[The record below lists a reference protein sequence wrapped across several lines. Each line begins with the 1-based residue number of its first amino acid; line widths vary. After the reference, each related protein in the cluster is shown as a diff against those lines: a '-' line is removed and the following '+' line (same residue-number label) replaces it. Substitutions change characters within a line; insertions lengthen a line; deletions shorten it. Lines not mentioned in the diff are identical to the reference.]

1 MADKF
6 PPIEFRPVWYAGKDK
21 IESVTKFIVFDDRGT
36 LTVAPGRMRYAG
48 RKNSLDI
55 TDVLDLSLVKQ
66 RVNWVTYVI
75 TVSIASV
82 YLLFQGFSPIA
93 VVLIMAVAVGLG
105 VLIGA
110 NTKWVRVAY
119 RAGAGTKEAYF
130 ADGSLLG
137 WGGLL
142 GGTTRLFNAI
152 APRPP
157 LRGRDELTIC

>member
-1 MADKF
+1 MTDDFA
-6 PPIEFRPVWYAGKDK
+6 PIEFRAVWYAGRDK

-36 LTVAPGRMRYAG
+36 LKLDPGALRYAG
-48 RKNSLDI
+48 RKQTLEMRDI
-55 TDVLDLSLVKQ
+55 VDVSMVKQ

-93 VVLIMAVAVGLG
+93 IALIMAVAVGLG
-105 VLIGA
+105 ALIGA
-110 NTKWVRVAY
+110 NTKWVRVTW
-119 RAGAGTKEAYF
+119 RHGDGTKEAYF

-137 WGGLL
+137 WGGLF

-152 APRPP
+152 APR
-157 LRGRDELTIC
+157 LRG